1 MSTRYYYRPHTLEV
15 YEVLAGEE
23 DLDVV
28 REFPIEGFG
37 LYDSRRGNLDEAW
50 VAFSRDPADAE
61 RIVALLNADEDAR
74 QRPTNPVVTAADMSK
89 EPL

>member
-1 MSTRYYYRPHTLEV
+1 MSTRYYYRPYTMEV

-28 REFPIEGFG
+28 REFHIEGFSI
-37 LYDSRRGNLDEAW
+37 YDSRRGNLDEAW
-50 VAFSRDPADAE
+50 VAFSRDPNDAE
-61 RIVALLNADEDAR
+61 RIVALLNANEDAR
-74 QRPTNPVVTAADMSK
+74 QRPTNQVVTAAELSK